1 MDQYDLASLVSV
13 NEQRRSFA
21 MSELASRLKRRIV
34 VSSKS
39 HSQVMPFG
47 SASKKIAIVR
57 VDSAKCLLF
66 RGERSKG
73 DSHFGIF
80 AVAAPFFFAHSF
92 SDSHRRRSLERNPVW
107 SHTDSEFKVAF

>member
-1 MDQYDLASLVSV
+1 MDQYDLASLVSA

-21 MSELASRLKRRIV
+21 MSELASRWKRRIV
-34 VSSKS
+34 LSSKS

-80 AVAAPFFFAHSF
+80 AVAAPFFFAHG
-92 SDSHRRRSLERNPVW
+92 SDSHRYLPPQRRPWW
-107 SHTDSEFKVAF
+107 SYTDGKFKVAF